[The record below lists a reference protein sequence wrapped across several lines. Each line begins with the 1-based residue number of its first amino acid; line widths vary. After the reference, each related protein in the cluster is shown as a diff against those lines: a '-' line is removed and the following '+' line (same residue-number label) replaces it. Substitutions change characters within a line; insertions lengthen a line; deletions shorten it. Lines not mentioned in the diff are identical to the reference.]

1 MLLLHSFH
9 DRTTMKR
16 IAPLAS
22 TLMLTL
28 AGTSLGLPAI
38 ARAADAA
45 DDKGASLPT
54 VNVTASGTGR
64 DAGRVRSAGV
74 AGFDDAPLI
83 DTPASVAVVTAAQ
96 MQDQQSRLLSDVVK
110 NDASINEN
118 YAPVGYY
125 ENFSIRGITLD
136 PASAYRIDG
145 LTVAGEQT
153 IALENKER
161 VEFLKGV
168 AGLQAGVSSAGG
180 IVNYVT
186 KRPAD
191 VRSITLGTDSYGS
204 RYLATD
210 LGTLFGEQKQFGL
223 RINAAHEDIH
233 SYVNNGDGWRD
244 FASLSASWALSSKT
258 LVQFDA
264 EYQQKAQHS
273 VAGYQLLG
281 GTTLPSGV
289 SPKTMLTPQSWA
301 QPVRDS
307 SLNYRLRVDTDF
319 NANWHGYV
327 QAGRSRAVIDDYLA
341 FPYGSG
347 GGASSTFAAN
357 GDFDVYDYRVPNDER
372 RNDEAQAVM
381 VGKFATG
388 WLKHELTMGV
398 AMSRRVV
405 DKSDGI
411 SVLVGS
417 GNIYIGTPALAPA
430 TDVPGAAYR
439 NLDSRQKA
447 LFFSD
452 RLQFSE
458 RWQAIAGGRQVWLNE
473 QAFASDGSV
482 TRATSRN
489 LFLPQLALIFKP
501 MPNVSLYGSYAETLT
516 LGTSAP
522 FWVSNFPT
530 TLPPS
535 VARQLEAGVKYDV
548 SPDMAL
554 TAAVFR
560 IRKAYEY
567 QQPDNSSSGFT
578 YVQQGQQ
585 TNTGLELGA
594 SGKLTPRLAVGASV
608 TATRARASDTGTAA
622 YDGQQVVNV
631 PRLRSSVHADYALP
645 GVEGVNLMGSWL
657 YSASKPATRDGSVS
671 LPAVHVFN
679 AGLRY
684 KLRISGHT
692 ATLRANL
699 DNVFDKRYWKD
710 AGQYLG
716 DGYVHLGAP
725 RTARLSLQYD
735 F

>member
-1 MLLLHSFH
+1 
-9 DRTTMKR
+9 MKR
-16 IAPLAS
+16 ITPLAS

-28 AGTSLGLPAI
+28 AGTSLGLPNI
-38 ARAADAA
+38 ARAADGRDEAG
-45 DDKGASLPT
+45 DSLPT
-54 VNVTASGTGR
+54 VNVTASG
-64 DAGRVRSAGV
+64 AGQQEARARSAAI
-74 AGFDDAPLI
+74 AGFDDAPLL
-83 DTPASVAVVTAAQ
+83 DTPASVAVVTRAQ
-96 MQDQQSRLLSDVVK
+96 MSDQQSRLLSDVVK
-110 NDASINEN
+110 NDASIGEN

-125 ENFSIRGITLD
+125 ENFSMRGITLD

-145 LTVAGEQT
+145 LTAVGEQT

-168 AGLQAGVSSAGG
+168 AGLQAGVSAAGG
-180 IVNYVT
+180 IVDYVT

-191 VRSITLGTDSYGS
+191 VRSVTLGTDSNGS

-244 FASLSASWALSSKT
+244 FASLAASWAISAKT
-258 LVQFDA
+258 LLRFDT
-264 EYQQKAQHS
+264 EYQQKSQHS

-281 GTTLPSGV
+281 GTTIPSGV
-289 SPKTMLTPQSWA
+289 SPSTMLTPQSWA

-307 SLNYRLRVDTDF
+307 SLNYRLRLDTEF
-319 NANWHGYV
+319 NDDWRGYL

-372 RNDEAQAVM
+372 RNDEVQAVAI
-381 VGKFATG
+381 GRFATG
-388 WLKHELTMGV
+388 FLRHELTLG
-398 AMSRRVV
+398 AALSRRTV

-411 SVLVGS
+411 SDLVGS
-417 GNIYIGTPALAPA
+417 GNIYSGTAALSPS
-430 TDVPGAAYR
+430 TQTPGPAYR

-458 RWQAIAGGRQVWLNE
+458 RWQAIAGGRQVWLDE
-473 QAFASDGSV
+473 DAFNSDGSIARH
-482 TRATSRN
+482 TGRN

-501 MPNVSLYGSYAETLT
+501 RPDMSLYGSYAETLS
-516 LGTSAP
+516 LGSSAP
-522 FWVSNFPT
+522 FWVSNYPT

-535 VARQLEAGVKYDV
+535 VARQLEAGVKYEAT
-548 SPDMAL
+548 SGLAL
-554 TAAVFR
+554 SAAVFR

-567 QQPDNSSSGFT
+567 QKPDDSTAGFT
-578 YVQQGQQ
+578 YVQEGKQ
-585 TNTGLELGA
+585 TNTGIELGA
-594 SGKLTPRLAVGASV
+594 NGKLTARLQVGASV
-608 TATRARASDTGTAA
+608 AITRARASDTGTAA
-622 YDGQQVVNV
+622 YDGKQAVNV
-631 PRLRSSVHADYALP
+631 PRLRSAVYADYAVP
-645 GVEGVNLMGSWL
+645 GIDGLNAMGSWL
-657 YSASKPATRDGSVS
+657 YSGAKPATRDGSVS
-671 LPAVHVFN
+671 LAAAHVFN

-684 KLRISGHT
+684 RMRVGGHE
-692 ATLRANL
+692 ATLRANV
-699 DNVFDKRYWKD
+699 DNVFDRRYWKD

-716 DGYVHLGAP
+716 DSYLHLGAP

>member
-1 MLLLHSFH
+1 
-9 DRTTMKR
+9 MKR

-22 TLMLTL
+22 SLMLTL
-28 AGTSLGLPAI
+28 AGSSLGLSTA
-38 ARAADAA
+38 ARADTP
-45 DDKGASLPT
+45 DDKGESLPT
-54 VNVTASGTGR
+54 VNVTASGTGS
-64 DAGRVRSAGV
+64 AGARARSASV
-74 AGFDDAPLI
+74 AGFDDAPLL
-83 DTPASVAVVTAAQ
+83 DTPASVSVVSQQQ
-96 MQDQQSRLLSDVVK
+96 MRDQQSRVLSDVVK

-125 ENFSIRGITLD
+125 ENFSIRGFALD

-145 LTVAGEQT
+145 LTAAGEQT

-168 AGLQAGVSSAGG
+168 AGLQAGVVAAGG
-180 IVNYVT
+180 LVNYVT

-244 FASLSASWALSSKT
+244 FASLSATWAISSKT
-258 LVQFDA
+258 LVQFDT

-281 GTTLPSGV
+281 GSALPSGV
-289 SPKTMLTPQSWA
+289 SPSTMLTPQSWA

-307 SLNYRLRVDTDF
+307 SLNTRLRIDTEFSD
-319 NANWHGYV
+319 AWRGYF

-347 GGASSTFAAN
+347 GGASATFAAN
-357 GDFDVYDYRVPNDER
+357 GDFDVYDYRVPDDER
-372 RNDEAQAVM
+372 RNDEAQAVAI
-381 VGKFATG
+381 GKFATG
-388 WLKHELTMGV
+388 WLQHELTLGL
-398 AMSRRVV
+398 AMARRTV

-411 SVLVGS
+411 STLVGS
-417 GNIYIGTPALAPA
+417 GTIYSGTPALAPS
-430 TDVPGAAYR
+430 TDVPGPAYR

-458 RWQAIAGGRQVWLNE
+458 RWQLIAGGRQVWLKE
-473 QAFASDGSV
+473 QAFGSDGSI
-482 TRATSRN
+482 TRDTTRN
-489 LFLPQLALIFKP
+489 LFLPQLALVFKP
-501 MPNVSLYGSYAETLT
+501 VQNMSLYGSYAETLS
-516 LGTSAP
+516 LGSVAP
-522 FWVSNFPT
+522 FWVSNYPT

-548 SPDMAL
+548 SPDLAL
-554 TAAVFR
+554 TAALFR
-560 IRKAYEY
+560 LRKAYEY
-567 QQPDNSSSGFT
+567 QMPDNSTAGFT
-578 YVQQGQQ
+578 YVQQGTQ
-585 TNTGLELGA
+585 TNTGIELGA
-594 SGKLTPRLAVGASV
+594 NGKLTPRLAIGASV
-608 TATRARASDTGTAA
+608 AATRARATDTGTPA
-622 YDGQQVVNV
+622 YDGQQVINV
-631 PRLRSSVHADYALP
+631 PRLRSAVYADYALP
-645 GVEGVNLMGSWL
+645 GVDGLNLMGSWN
-657 YSASKPATRDGSVS
+657 YSASKPATRDGSVV

-684 KLRISGHT
+684 KLRMNGHV
-692 ATLRANL
+692 ATLRANI
-699 DNVFDKRYWKD
+699 DNIFDKRYWKD

>member
-1 MLLLHSFH
+1 
-9 DRTTMKR
+9 MKR

-22 TLMLTL
+22 SLMLTL
-28 AGTSLGLPAI
+28 AGTSLGLTAA
-38 ARAADAA
+38 ARAAAT
-45 DDKGASLPT
+45 DDQTDSLPT
-54 VNVTASGTGR
+54 VNVTASGSGKDSAR
-64 DAGRVRSAGV
+64 ARSAAV
-74 AGFDDAPLI
+74 AGFDDAPLL
-83 DTPASVAVVTAAQ
+83 DTPASVSVVTQQQ
-96 MQDQQSRLLSDVVK
+96 MRDQQSRVLSDVVK
-110 NDASINEN
+110 NDAAINEN

-125 ENFSIRGITLD
+125 ENFSMRGLVLD

-145 LTVAGEQT
+145 LSVAGEQT

-168 AGLQAGVSSAGG
+168 AGLQAGVVAAGG
-180 IVNYVT
+180 LVNYVT
-186 KRPAD
+186 KRPAE

-204 RYLATD
+204 RYLSTD

-244 FASLSASWALSSKT
+244 FASLSASWAVTSRT
-258 LVQFDA
+258 LVQFDT
-264 EYQQKAQHS
+264 EYQQKAQRS

-281 GTTLPSGV
+281 GSTLPSGV
-289 SPKTMLTPQSWA
+289 SPSTMLTPQSWA

-307 SLNYRLRVDTDF
+307 SLNTRLRIDTEFSD
-319 NANWHGYV
+319 NWRGYV

-372 RNDEAQAVM
+372 RNDDAQAVAI
-381 VGKFATG
+381 GKFATG
-388 WLKHELTMGV
+388 WLQHELTLGM

-411 SVLVGS
+411 STLVGS
-417 GNIYIGTPALAPA
+417 GNIYTGTPALAPS
-430 TDVPGAAYR
+430 TDVPGPAYR

-458 RWQAIAGGRQVWLNE
+458 RWQAIAGGRQVWLHE
-473 QAFASDGSV
+473 QAFNASGAV
-482 TRATSRN
+482 TRDTSRN
-489 LFLPQLALIFKP
+489 IFLPQLALIFKP
-501 MPNVSLYGSYAETLT
+501 VQNMSLYGSYAETLS
-516 LGTSAP
+516 LGSSAP
-522 FWVSNFPT
+522 FWVNNFPT

-535 VARQLEAGVKYDV
+535 VARQLETGVKYDV
-548 SPDMAL
+548 APDLAL
-554 TAAVFR
+554 TAALFR

-567 QQPDNSSSGFT
+567 QMPNSDGSFT
-578 YVQQGQQ
+578 YVQQGRQ
-585 TNTGLELGA
+585 TNTGVELGA
-594 SGKLTPRLAVGASV
+594 NGKLTTRLSVGASV
-608 TATRARASDTGTAA
+608 AAIHARASDTGTPA
-622 YDGQQVVNV
+622 YEGQQVVNV
-631 PRLRSSVHADYALP
+631 PRLRSAVYADYAVP
-645 GVEGVNLMGSWL
+645 GVTGLNLLGSWN
-657 YSASKPATRDGSVS
+657 YSAAKPATRDGSVV
-671 LPAVHVFN
+671 LPAVHIFN

-684 KLRISGHT
+684 QTRINSHT
-692 ATLRANL
+692 ATLRLNIDNL
-699 DNVFDKRYWKD
+699 FDKGYWKD

-716 DGYVHLGAP
+716 DSYVHLGAP

>member
-1 MLLLHSFH
+1 
-9 DRTTMKR
+9 MKR

-28 AGTSLGLPAI
+28 AGTSLGLSGA
-38 ARAADAA
+38 ARAADGR
-45 DDKGASLPT
+45 DESGDSLPT
-54 VNVTASGTGR
+54 VNVTASGAGKS
-64 DAGRVRSAGV
+64 DAHARSASV
-74 AGFDDAPLI
+74 AGFDDAPLL
-83 DTPASVAVVTAAQ
+83 DTPASVSVVTRTQ
-96 MQDQQSRLLSDVVK
+96 MSDQQSRLLSEVIK
-110 NDASINEN
+110 NDAAIGEN

-125 ENFSIRGITLD
+125 ENFSIRGVTLD

-161 VEFLKGV
+161 VEFLKGA
-168 AGLQAGVSSAGG
+168 AGLQAGVVAAGG

-191 VRSITLGTDSYGS
+191 VRSVTLGTDSNGS

-210 LGTLFGEQKQFGL
+210 LGALFGEQKQFGL

-244 FASLSASWALSSKT
+244 FASLSASWAITPKT
-258 LVQFDA
+258 LLQFDA
-264 EYQQKAQHS
+264 EYQQKSQRS

-281 GTTLPSGV
+281 GTTIPSGM
-289 SPKTMLTPQSWA
+289 SPSTMLTPQSWA
-301 QPVRDS
+301 QPVRDT
-307 SLNYRLRVDTDF
+307 SLNYRLRLDTEF
-319 NANWHGYV
+319 NSDWRGYL

-347 GGASSTFAAN
+347 GGASATFAAN
-357 GDFDVYDYRVPNDER
+357 GDFDVYDYRSPDEDR
-372 RNDEAQAVM
+372 RNDEIQAVAI
-381 VGKFATG
+381 GKFSTG
-388 WLKHELTMGV
+388 LLKHELTFG
-398 AMSRRVV
+398 AALSRRTVAV
-405 DKSDGI
+405 IPSF
-411 SVLVGS
+411 SNYVGS
-417 GNIYIGTPALAPA
+417 GNIYTGTA
-430 TDVPGAAYR
+430 TLDPSTAVPGATYR

-452 RLQFSE
+452 RVQFSE

-473 QAFASDGSV
+473 DAFGSDDSV
-482 TRATSRN
+482 SRHTGRN
-489 LFLPQLALIFKP
+489 IFLPQLALIFKP
-501 MPNVSLYGSYAETLT
+501 VANLSLYGSYAETLS
-516 LGTSAP
+516 LGSSAP
-522 FWVSNFPT
+522 FWVSNYPV

-535 VARQLEAGVKYDV
+535 VARQLEAGVKYEV
-548 SPDMAL
+548 SPDLAL

-560 IRKAYEY
+560 LRKAYEY
-567 QQPDNSSSGFT
+567 QKPDDSAFGFS
-578 YVQQGQQ
+578 YVQEGRQ
-585 TNTGLELGA
+585 TNTGIELGA
-594 SGKLTPRLAVGASV
+594 NGRLSPRLQVGASV
-608 TATRARASDTGTAA
+608 AVTRARASDTGTPA
-622 YDGQQVVNV
+622 YDNQQAVNV
-631 PRLRSSVHADYALP
+631 PRLRSAVYADYAMP
-645 GVEGVNLMGSWL
+645 GVDGLNVMGSWL
-657 YSASKPATRDGSVS
+657 YSGAKPVTRDGSVS

-684 KLRISGHT
+684 KLRLGGHDT
-692 ATLRANL
+692 TLRLNV

-716 DGYVHLGAP
+716 DSYIHLGAP